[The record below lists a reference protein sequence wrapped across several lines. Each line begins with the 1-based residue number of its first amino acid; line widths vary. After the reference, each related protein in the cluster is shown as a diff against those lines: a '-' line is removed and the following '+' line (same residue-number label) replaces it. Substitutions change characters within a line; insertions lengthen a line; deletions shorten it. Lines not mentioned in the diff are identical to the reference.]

1 MPPSDEA
8 QTCPFF
14 TLAIINTNRG
24 NSGMTEVPGW
34 DQLWSVAKE
43 GQSLAYKNIQEVSK
57 IHTDVTVL
65 LIKIF
70 VSVMNFFIQLSIYHQ
85 S

>member
-1 MPPSDEA
+1 
-8 QTCPFF
+8 
-14 TLAIINTNRG
+14 
-24 NSGMTEVPGW
+24 MTEVPGW

-65 LIKIF
+65 LIK
-70 VSVMNFFIQLSIYHQ
+70 NFFFR
-85 S
+85 